1 MDITIE
7 KQADCTATL
16 KATVPADA
24 VATLKDQIASS
35 YTSHAKIPGF
45 RPGKAPKSVILK
57 RYEAAIEEELVN
69 SLSEQVCDEA
79 LTQNPDLKV
88 LDFGKAETATTD
100 NGEFTYSSTLTIVP
114 DFELPEYMGIEVS
127 VASDDVTDADVEDA
141 LNQFAQQNAKF
152 ETVDRA
158 AAMGDVTVIDFKTT
172 VEGQPTADALGKP
185 VGFLEGREGHWVF
198 MEEDSFMPGL
208 SEGLVGSKAGDTKDI
223 TITVPENFPFAD
235 LIGKELVFHVS
246 VKEIREKQVPAIDDE
261 LFATALP
268 GKTMDEIKDIVR
280 ENLKQQK
287 ENANNE
293 AKADQISEKLADAI
307 DFELPEALVERE
319 SYNVLQRKLYA
330 AMQAG
335 EKEFDGIVDK
345 LREEAKTETRRN
357 LRVYFMLQEVARREN
372 ISVTDHEMSNAIMR
386 LAQQEK
392 ATNLKSFV
400 KKLQKEGRI
409 PGIRLSLI
417 TSKVLDLLVK
427 NAKVT
432 ISEAKEETAA
442 AE

>member
-1 MDITIE
+1 
-7 KQADCTATL
+7 
-16 KATVPADA
+16 
-24 VATLKDQIASS
+24 
-35 YTSHAKIPGF
+35 
-45 RPGKAPKSVILK
+45 
-57 RYEAAIEEELVN
+57 
-69 SLSEQVCDEA
+69 
-79 LTQNPDLKV
+79 
-88 LDFGKAETATTD
+88 
-100 NGEFTYSSTLTIVP
+100 
-114 DFELPEYMGIEVS
+114 
-127 VASDDVTDADVEDA
+127 
-141 LNQFAQQNAKF
+141 
-152 ETVDRA
+152 
-158 AAMGDVTVIDFKTT
+158 
-172 VEGQPTADALGKP
+172 
-185 VGFLEGREGHWVF
+185 
-198 MEEDSFMPGL
+198 MPGL